1 MSIFTGPEIVN
12 NGLVMCLDAANP
24 NSLLSAVEVLVVA
37 GGGGGGG
44 VIGGGGGGGGF
55 REATAFPI
63 TPGSLITVTV
73 GDGGSGGFSWNSS
86 SQRGNPGTDSI
97 FSTITA
103 TGGGGGG
110 AHGGADGRVNGTTG
124 GSGGGGGG
132 STGSAG
138 NTPSTTPSQGNSGG
152 TGDGNNGGGG
162 GGSSANG
169 ETRVA
174 GVRGGNG
181 GNGTSS
187 SISGTLVTYAGGG
200 GGGTRNGSG
209 TGGTGGSGGG
219 GNGGTT
225 DLSRTSTHGSTNT
238 GGGGGGGGHNGSG
251 AGAVQSGS
259 NGGSGIVI
267 VRYPGP
273 QRATGGTVTSVG
285 GNTIHTFTTSGTFTL
300 NIEADVSNNNN
311 NGTLTNG
318 VGYSSANKGSLV
330 FDGVDDVVRV
340 TNNFIPANSS
350 ISVAVWTKITTGL
363 ALVDTINDS
372 VAWDGFGMWANLA
385 GNKFRWMLL
394 KQYDPQISAFLA
406 SNTSWTAGT
415 WINVVGTYDQSTVAI
430 YINGSFDASA
440 SYSGGY
446 DVGTSFI
453 GIGARPSAG
462 NPSNCSISQVSIY
475 NRALTAQEVQQNFN
489 ALKGRFGL

>member
-1 MSIFTGPEIVN
+1 MSAAAGPDIIQD
-12 NGLVMCLDAANP
+12 GLVLCLDAGNRASYSSVGTAWNDLTKP
-24 NSLLSAVEVLVVA
+24 DASLSVVQVLVVA

-44 VIGGGGGGGGF
+44 VIGGGGGAGGF
-55 REATAFPI
+55 REQTAFSI
-63 TPGSLITVTV
+63 TPGSAITVTV
-73 GDGGSGGFSWNSS
+73 GDGGSGGFSWNSG

-110 AHGGADGRVNGTTG
+110 AHGSADVRLNGTTG
-124 GSGGGGGG
+124 GSGGGGGQGAG
-132 STGSAG
+132 STG

-181 GNGTSS
+181 GNGISS

-200 GGGTRNGSG
+200 GGGTRSG
-209 TGGTGGSGGG
+209 YGVGGTGGSGGG

-225 DLSRTSTHGSTNT
+225 DFSRTSTHGGANT

-273 QRATGGTVTSVG
+273 QKATGGTVTPVG
-285 GNTIHTFTTSGTFTL
+285 GDTVHTFTTSGTFTPNL
-300 NIEADVSNNNN
+300 LP
-311 NGTLTNG
+311 GTGILTNG
-318 VGYSSANKGSLV
+318 IGFNAANVGSLV
-330 FDGVDDVVRV
+330 FDGVNDYVDIGNPTSLQSLTQGSIEAFYYRTASTATYQMIFTDVNSDLEVTYATNTLQFYIGNSGIGYSHAITGQWFHVVGVWGVGFKRLYLNGAQVASGTNTGLNTGSRVRYIGSRAGGLPL
-340 TNNFIPANSS
+340 NGFIP
-350 ISVAVWTKITTGL
+350 
-363 ALVDTINDS
+363 TIR
-372 VAWDGFGMWANLA
+372 V
-385 GNKFRWMLL
+385 
-394 KQYDPQISAFLA
+394 
-406 SNTSWTAGT
+406 
-415 WINVVGTYDQSTVAI
+415 
-430 YINGSFDASA
+430 
-440 SYSGGY
+440 
-446 DVGTSFI
+446 
-453 GIGARPSAG
+453 
-462 NPSNCSISQVSIY
+462 Y
-475 NRALTAQEVQQNFN
+475 NRTLTEAEILQNYN
-489 ALKGRFGL
+489 ATKGRFLL